1 MRGARERCAAAALA
15 ALGCAVPPPAP
26 ARAPERSEAG
36 ARIAEAA
43 PATAAA
49 RARPTVRRAS
59 GKVRVRLTGLDGAS
73 PVHVLGTLHGELVLE
88 RRGALV
94 RSAADRGASQ
104 GSAEVRLAPAP
115 GSRLRAGERSYG
127 GALIVRPRA
136 AGGLEVFCELDLEE
150 YVEGVVASEL
160 AIWSA
165 EGAALEAQAIA
176 ARSFAI
182 AQLDSRGR
190 SASEPTLL
198 DDVRDQAFR
207 GAHVPDP
214 RSGRAA
220 REVAAR
226 LRAAV
231 RRTRGIV
238 LFEDPR
244 VVDARFHAACG
255 GATADGAAVF
265 PEADFACLRSVECAP
280 CRGSLG
286 AARGASPELDWRW
299 TAPRFALERLARE
312 LGLGEHLLRLA
323 PARRDS
329 AGRWLEVR
337 LEGESGAR
345 TIPFEELRRRLSRKE
360 LASSLLVRTW
370 PRAGETIGGGLLF
383 EGRGRGH
390 GVGLC
395 QEGASAWARAGW
407 SAERILAH
415 YYPGAAL
422 VDWR

>member
-15 ALGCAVPPPAP
+15 ALGCAMPEARSSERAAADARLAEAPPA
-26 ARAPERSEAG
+26 
-36 ARIAEAA
+36 
-43 PATAAA
+43 AAA
-49 RARPTVRRAS
+49 VHAEPPRPTARRAS
-59 GKVRVRLTGLDGAS
+59 GAVRVRLTGLDGSS
-73 PVHVLGTLHGELVLE
+73 PVRVLGTLDGEVVLE
-88 RRGALV
+88 RRGAGV
-94 RSAADRGASQ
+94 RGAPDRGPSESPAD
-104 GSAEVRLAPAP
+104 VRLSPAR
-115 GSRLRAGERSYG
+115 GSLLRAGERSYPG
-127 GALIVRPRA
+127 VLIVRPRA
-136 AGGLEVFCELDLEE
+136 AGGLEVFCELDLED

-165 EGAALEAQAIA
+165 ESAALEAQAIA
-176 ARSFAI
+176 ARSFAV

-190 SASEPTLL
+190 SASEPALL

-214 RSGRAA
+214 RGGRAA

-255 GATADGAAVF
+255 GATAQGQAVF
-265 PEADFACLRSVECAP
+265 PEADFDCLRSVECAP
-280 CRGSLG
+280 CRGSLA
-286 AARGASPELDWRW
+286 AAREASSEPDWRW
-299 TAPRFALERLARE
+299 TAPRFALARLARE

-337 LEGESGAR
+337 LEGDGGAR
-345 TIPFEELRRRLSRKE
+345 SLSFEELRRRLSRKE

-395 QEGASAWARAGW
+395 QEGACAWARAGW